1 MRTRHVIAIVAIVLA
16 GVGVKQTFFTAPP
29 AEAGWLSI
37 KSVGLDVS
45 QLHQN
50 VNLPVQ
56 QFHDMSFV
64 FSGGDVTAAG
74 LAAAASDRP
83 RNGTLT
89 LRCAERDLRASTVIE
104 EFGQTGAMPTAWLA
118 QAGLN
123 WLQARGHC
131 LAGAENE
138 GVDLFDRIIAG
149 ETRVPNEQAMNE
161 RGRR

>member
-1 MRTRHVIAIVAIVLA
+1 MRTHHVIAVVAVILA
-16 GVGVKQTFFTAPP
+16 GVGAKQTFFTAPT
-29 AEAGWLSI
+29 AEANWLSS

-64 FSGGDVTAAG
+64 FS
-74 LAAAASDRP
+74 AAATSDEP
-83 RNGTLT
+83 RNGFLAP
-89 LRCAERDLRASTVIE
+89 RCAERDLRASAVIE
-104 EFGQTGAMPTAWLA
+104 EFGQTDAMPAAWLA
-118 QAGLN
+118 AAGLN
-123 WLQARGHC
+123 WLQARSHC
-131 LAGAENE
+131 LAGAENK
-138 GVDLFDRIIAG
+138 GVDLYDTIIAG

>member
-1 MRTRHVIAIVAIVLA
+1 MRTRHAIAIVAVVLA
-16 GVGVKQTFFTAPP
+16 GVGVKQTFFPAPP

-37 KSVGLDVS
+37 KSAGLDVS

-64 FSGGDVTAAG
+64 FSGDLTAAG
-74 LAAAASDRP
+74 VAAAALDQP
-83 RNGTLT
+83 RKGTFT
-89 LRCAERDLRASTVIE
+89 PRCAERDLRASTVIE

-118 QAGLN
+118 AAGLD

-131 LAGAENE
+131 LAGAEKE